1 MYKLD
6 ITGSCKYR
14 FPNFDN
20 IKRTSHWAKEHRDTG
35 KENIFL
41 KLATVSSQVLKES
54 LFLISCLSK
63 KAKTWQTYMIVP
75 SYITDQNFKIQN
87 YCPDLV
93 DKPS

>member
-6 ITGSCKYR
+6 ITGRCKYR
-14 FPNFDN
+14 LPNLEN
-20 IKRTSHWAKEHRDTG
+20 KKRTSRWAKEHRDTG

-63 KAKTWQTYMIVP
+63 KAKTWQTYMIMP
-75 SYITDQNFKIQN
+75 SYITDQNLRNSELLPRF
-87 YCPDLV
+87 
-93 DKPS
+93 SG